1 MGKFKEAMIDF
12 DDTEYTG
19 NKDFD
24 YAQGDFM
31 SEGDGST
38 AGMMENYGQDLSNV
52 EIQSFVSP
60 KTVWTIID
68 GDVMT
73 IKAGMDIYEAFM
85 FFVSN
90 EEWTDPKETYTWGDN
105 GRDGTLEE
113 DHLKNAKLTGH
124 CPKCGHSET
133 DGRGFD
139 FVDHSVVA
147 EYECE
152 RCSAQW
158 TSTYEINS
166 IEVDNEK

>member
-1 MGKFKEAMIDF
+1 MGKFKEAAIDGYKNVVQGVPYIPEDNKAPKMIDF

-31 SEGDGST
+31 SESDGST

-73 IKAGMDIYEAFM
+73 IKAGFDLDSAFM

-90 EEWTDPKETYTWGDN
+90 EEWTDIGETYTWGA
-105 GRDGTLEE
+105 GARDE
-113 DHLKNAKLTGH
+113 
-124 CPKCGHSET
+124 
-133 DGRGFD
+133 
-139 FVDHSVVA
+139 
-147 EYECE
+147 
-152 RCSAQW
+152 
-158 TSTYEINS
+158 
-166 IEVDNEK
+166 